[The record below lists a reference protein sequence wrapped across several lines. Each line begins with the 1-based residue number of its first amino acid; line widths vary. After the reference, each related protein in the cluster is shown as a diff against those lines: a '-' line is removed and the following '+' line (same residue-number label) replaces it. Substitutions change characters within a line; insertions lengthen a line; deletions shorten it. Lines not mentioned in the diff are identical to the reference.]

1 MIDYTS
7 NIEKMSLEIDIK
19 KGRNPRHQSNTTIN
33 SLRTS
38 FNYHFSI
45 KFSRFYQVEDFLVFY
60 KFDQFFQI

>member
-19 KGRNPRHQSNTTIN
+19 KSRNPRHQSNTTID
-33 SLRTS
+33 SLKTS

-45 KFSRFYQVEDFLVFY
+45 KFSSFSLVEDFLVFY
-60 KFDQFFQI
+60 KFHQFFQI